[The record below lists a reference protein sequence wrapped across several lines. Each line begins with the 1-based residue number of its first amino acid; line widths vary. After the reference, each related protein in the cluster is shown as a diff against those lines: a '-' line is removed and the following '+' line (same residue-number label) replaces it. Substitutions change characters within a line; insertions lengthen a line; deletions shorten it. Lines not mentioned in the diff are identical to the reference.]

1 MSITERFVKH
11 IGYDNAPFNVEFFYN
26 EEQQKAWLLEI
37 NPRISQ
43 SHGDLFEKVDGM
55 PNHKIMVDLALGQK
69 PEFPYRQGNYQYA
82 AKFLERRFEDALV
95 VKVPS
100 QADIEAVQEQI
111 PDTLV
116 DVFIKPGMRLSE
128 LANQDSYSYE
138 VADILLGANSQEE
151 LLQKHQQCFEQLPF
165 EFAP

>member
-1 MSITERFVKH
+1 
-11 IGYDNAPFNVEFFYN
+11 
-26 EEQQKAWLLEI
+26 
-37 NPRISQ
+37 
-43 SHGDLFEKVDGM
+43 
-55 PNHKIMVDLALGQK
+55 MVDLALGQQPK
-69 PEFPYRQGNYQYA
+69 FPYRQGKYQYA
-82 AKFLERRFEDALV
+82 AKFLERHFEDALV

-100 QADIEAVQEQI
+100 QADIEAVQAQI
-111 PDTLV
+111 PDTLI

-138 VADILLGANSQEE
+138 IADVLLGANSQEE